1 MNLASSPEC
10 FYCVCEEESV
20 EHIFW
25 ECEVVHPFLQEV
37 FDWLIKQG
45 LIEIIPDQKSF
56 ILGNL
61 QLREIENMV
70 FIVVKYFIYKS
81 RLKTEWLNMKLFI
94 LFLKSFYTI
103 EHKIAMQNNMVEAY
117 KRRWRNVLL

>member
-1 MNLASSPEC
+1 M
-10 FYCVCEEESV
+10 
-20 EHIFW
+20 
-25 ECEVVHPFLQEV
+25 HPFLQEV
-37 FDWLIKQG
+37 FDWLIKQR

-81 RLKTEWLNMKLFI
+81 RLKTEWLNVKLFI

-103 EHKIAMQNNMVEAY
+103 EHQIAMQNNMVEAY